1 MSHHMLQG
9 STSPS
14 KQIDWHPIQ
23 EIHYRKFMIYTI
35 CQTLAIGSAGLT
47 HNRDMLKPMA
57 LKPSG
62 LLSKVYSILLTL
74 S

>member
-1 MSHHMLQG
+1 MCLLWR
-9 STSPS
+9 TS
-14 KQIDWHPIQ
+14 IDGIVLLVL
-23 EIHYRKFMIYTI
+23 KVIYTI
-35 CQTLAIGSAGLT
+35 CQTLAIGSAGLI
-47 HNRDMLKPMA
+47 HKRDMLKPMA

>member
-1 MSHHMLQG
+1 MYLLWR
-9 STSPS
+9 TC
-14 KQIDWHPIQ
+14 IDGIVLLVL
-23 EIHYRKFMIYTI
+23 KVIYTI

-47 HNRDMLKPMA
+47 HKRDMLKPRA

-62 LLSKVYSILLTL
+62 LLSKVHNILLTL